1 MKSFETFL
9 QLHRNSTPLLLGN
22 IWDVNSARMFERAGY
37 KAIGTSSQAVAKT
50 FGYEDGEKL
59 PFETLFQVAKRVVGV
74 INIPFTVDIEGGYSR
89 SASEIAAKIE
99 KLHDAGVVGV
109 NLEDTVA
116 GPTRQLQPVMAFQK
130 ILAAVAEHIARK
142 NLGVFINVRTDAF
155 LLGMPAALAETLA
168 RIKCYENTGAHGI
181 FVPCITD
188 SNDIKEVV
196 GATTLPVNVMCM
208 PELPGFDELKSL
220 GVKRISTGPFV
231 SLYADKKAED
241 AVVTISKAGNF
252 SGLFG
257 ALILLVGFSCLLG
270 SCTYNKLVT
279 RGDKMAAATKPTV
292 AEAKKAIGASNE
304 VYFSAFEKN
313 DSSAFLNSY
322 AKDACILA
330 PGAPPACG
338 QQEAALFFRASYD
351 SYGLRGGKFI
361 TTAVYADG
369 EDYVTEEGR
378 WQSIDAKGELF
389 DHGKYLVLCK
399 KTPEGWKMFRDAFS
413 SDQTSKH

>member
-22 IWDVNSARMFERAGY
+22 IWDVNSAKIFERAGY
-37 KAIGTSSQAVAKT
+37 KAIGTSSQALAKT

-59 PFETLFQVAKRVVGV
+59 PFETLHQVAKRVVEV

-89 SASEIAAKIE
+89 SATDIAEKIE
-99 KLHDAGVVGV
+99 KLHDAGVVGI

-116 GPTRQLQPVMAFQK
+116 EPTRQLQPVTAFQK

-142 NLGVFINVRTDAF
+142 NLDMFLNVRTDAF
-155 LLGMPAALAETLA
+155 LLGMPEALAETLT
-168 RIKCYENTGAHGI
+168 RIKGYENTGVHGI

-188 SNDIKEVV
+188 RNDIKEVV

-208 PELPGFDELKSL
+208 PGLPGFDELKSL

-279 RGDKMAAATKPTV
+279 SSDKPAARGDKTAATAKSTV
-292 AEAKKAIGASNE
+292 GEAKKAIGASND

-338 QQEAALFFRASYD
+338 QQEAALFFRAAYD
-351 SYGLRGGKFI
+351 SYGLRGGKCSEMLLALI
-361 TTAVYADG
+361 KLRNT
-369 EDYVTEEGR
+369 
-378 WQSIDAKGELF
+378 KN
-389 DHGKYLVLCK
+389 
-399 KTPEGWKMFRDAFS
+399 RDAA
-413 SDQTSKH
+413 